1 MSALQPGALV
11 NRALSSR
18 RALLYE
24 RLMSPASAQ
33 TLTLALPDEAA
44 TVRLARALGRLLRPG
59 DLVALGGDLG
69 AGKTALARAL
79 IRSLSPLGEAEEVPS
94 PTFTLVQS
102 YETPGLTISHFDLYR
117 LGGVQEVAE
126 LGFDDALQTGAAL
139 VEWPDRLEDLLP
151 AGRLDVV
158 LHFDMAAGPEARHVQ
173 ITAHGGWGKRLAEL
187 ERALKNDSGTERQ

>member
-1 MSALQPGALV
+1 
-11 NRALSSR
+11 
-18 RALLYE
+18 
-24 RLMSPASAQ
+24 MSPVPACS
-33 TLTLALPDEAA
+33 LTLALPDEAA

-79 IRSLSPLGEAEEVPS
+79 IRSLSPLGKAEEVPS

-102 YETPGLTISHFDLYR
+102 YDTPGLTISHFDLYR
-117 LGGVQEVAE
+117 LGGAQEVAE

-139 VEWPDRLEDLLP
+139 VEWPDRLEHLLP

-158 LHFDMAAGPEARHVQ
+158 LHFDMAAGPGARRAQ
-173 ITAHGGWGKRLAEL
+173 ITAHGGWGKRLAGL